1 MSVPDFNQRSTEPEL
16 MDNEPVDFAEFDDC
30 LRQLRIINIFTLA
43 YAPTLRWFSHL
54 YKQGRLTDGSTVLD
68 VGSGHGDM
76 LRCLSNW
83 AAARRLRLDLIGV
96 DLNPLSKL
104 SAERATSQ
112 SQGIVFITDNVF
124 SFAPE
129 QKIDY
134 IISSLFTHHLTD
146 EQLVGFIRWMDHRA
160 CLGWLIN
167 DLHRHPIPYYF
178 IKSVVRLLSCNRLI
192 RHDAPVSVA
201 RAFTA
206 PDLKKLLEAA
216 GIPAHR
222 VSIRWHFPF
231 RYAVACSRSWKNAKT
246 S

>member
-1 MSVPDFNQRSTEPEL
+1 MSLPDFNQRSAESEL
-16 MDNEPVDFAEFDDC
+16 MDNEPVDFAEFDAC
-30 LRQLRIINIFTLA
+30 LRQLRIINFFTLA
-43 YAPTLRWFSHL
+43 YTPTLRWFGHL
-54 YKQGRLTDGSTVLD
+54 YKRGQLKNGASVLD
-68 VGSGHGDM
+68 VGSGYGDM
-76 LRCLSNW
+76 LRSLSNW
-83 AAARRLRLDLIGV
+83 AAARRLRLHLIGV

-112 SQGIVFITDNVF
+112 NHGIDFITDNVF

-146 EQLVGFIRWMDHRA
+146 QQLVEFIRWMDHRA

-178 IKSVVRLLSCNRLI
+178 IKSIVSLLSRNRLI

-201 RAFTA
+201 RAFTVS
-206 PDLKKLLEAA
+206 DLKRLLETA

-231 RYAVACSRSWKNAKT
+231 RYAVACSRS
-246 S
+246 

>member
-1 MSVPDFNQRSTEPEL
+1 MSLPDFNQRSAESEL
-16 MDNEPVDFAEFDDC
+16 MDNEPVSFAEFYAC
-30 LRQLRIINIFTLA
+30 LRQLRIINFFTLA
-43 YAPTLRWFSHL
+43 YTPTLRWFGHL
-54 YKQGRLTDGSTVLD
+54 YKQGQLEDGSTVLD
-68 VGSGHGDM
+68 VGSGYGDM

-83 AAARRLRLDLIGV
+83 AAARRLRLHLIGV

-112 SQGIVFITDNVF
+112 SHGIDFITDNVF

-146 EQLVGFIRWMDHRA
+146 QQLVEFIRWMDHRA

-178 IKSVVRLLSCNRLI
+178 IKSIVRLLSRNRLI

-201 RAFTA
+201 RAFTV
-206 PDLKKLLEAA
+206 PDLKRLLETA

-222 VSIRWHFPF
+222 VSIRWCFPF
-231 RYAVACSRSWKNAKT
+231 RYAVTCSRT
-246 S
+246 

>member
-1 MSVPDFNQRSTEPEL
+1 MSLSDFNQRSAEPEL
-16 MDNEPVDFAEFDDC
+16 MDNEPVNFAEFDAC

-43 YAPTLRWFSHL
+43 YRPTLRWFSHL
-54 YKQGRLTDGSTVLD
+54 YKQGQLKDGSTVLD

-83 AAARRLRLDLIGV
+83 AAARRLRLDLVGV

-104 SAERATSQ
+104 SAERVTSQ
-112 SQGIVFITDNVF
+112 SQGIDFITGNVF
-124 SFAPE
+124 SFASE

-134 IISSLFTHHLTD
+134 IISSLFAHHLTD
-146 EQLVGFIRWMDHRA
+146 QQLVEFIRWMDRRA
-160 CLGWLIN
+160 CMGWLIN

-178 IKSVVRLLSCNRLI
+178 IKSIVRLLSCNRLI

-201 RAFTA
+201 RAFTVR
-206 PDLKKLLEAA
+206 DLKKLLETA

-222 VSIRWHFPF
+222 VSIRWYFPF
-231 RYAVACSRSWKNAKT
+231 RYAVACSRS
-246 S
+246 

>member
-1 MSVPDFNQRSTEPEL
+1 MSLPDFNQRSAEPEL
-16 MDNEPVDFAEFDDC
+16 MDNEPVDFIEFDAC

-43 YAPTLRWFSHL
+43 YTPTLRWFRYL
-54 YKQGRLTDGSTVLD
+54 YTQGQLEDGITVLD

-83 AAARRLRLDLIGV
+83 SAARRLRLHLVGI
-96 DLNPLSKL
+96 DLNPYSKL

-112 SQGIVFITDNVF
+112 SSHCIDFITDNVF
-124 SFAPE
+124 SFAPK

-134 IISSLFTHHLTD
+134 IISSLFAHHLTD
-146 EQLVGFIRWMDHRA
+146 QQLVEFIRWMDHRA
-160 CLGWLIN
+160 CIGWLIN

-178 IKSVVRLLSCNRLI
+178 IKSIVRLLSRNRLI

-201 RAFTA
+201 RAFTVR
-206 PDLKKLLEAA
+206 DLKKLLETA

-231 RYAVACSRSWKNAKT
+231 RYAVACSRS
-246 S
+246 

>member
-1 MSVPDFNQRSTEPEL
+1 MSLPDFNQRSTEPEL
-16 MDNEPVDFAEFDDC
+16 MDNEPVSFAEFDAC

-43 YAPTLRWFSHL
+43 YRPTLRWFSHL
-54 YKQGRLTDGSTVLD
+54 YKQGQLKDGSTVLD

-76 LRCLSNW
+76 LRRLSNW
-83 AAARRLRLDLIGV
+83 AAARRLRLDLVGV

-104 SAERATSQ
+104 SAERVTLQ
-112 SQGIVFITDNVF
+112 SQGIDFITGNVF

-146 EQLVGFIRWMDHRA
+146 EQLVEFIRWMDHRA
-160 CLGWLIN
+160 GLGWFIN

-178 IKSVVRLLSCNRLI
+178 IKSIVRLLSCNRLI

-201 RAFTA
+201 RAFTVC
-206 PDLKKLLEAA
+206 DLKKLLEAA
-216 GIPAHR
+216 EIPAHR

-231 RYAVACSRSWKNAKT
+231 RYAVTCSRS
-246 S
+246 

>member
-16 MDNEPVDFAEFDDC
+16 MDIEAVSFTEFDAC

-43 YAPTLRWFSHL
+43 YTPTLRWFRHL
-54 YKQGRLTDGSTVLD
+54 YKRGQLKAGTTVLD

-83 AAARRLRLDLIGV
+83 AAARKLRLHLVGV
-96 DLNPLSKL
+96 DLNPFSKQ
-104 SAERATSQ
+104 SAERVTSQ
-112 SQGIVFITDNVF
+112 NHGIDFHTDNVF
-124 SFAPE
+124 SFTPE

-146 EQLVGFIRWMDHRA
+146 EQLVEFIRWMDHRA
-160 CLGWLIN
+160 CQGWLIN

-178 IKSVVRLLSCNRLI
+178 IKSIVRLLSCNRLI

-201 RAFTA
+201 RAFSVS
-206 PDLKKLLEAA
+206 DLKRLLEAA

-231 RYAVACSRSWKNAKT
+231 RYGVACSRS
-246 S
+246 

>member
-1 MSVPDFNQRSTEPEL
+1 MSLPDFNRRSIEPEL
-16 MDNEPVDFAEFDDC
+16 MDSEPVSFTEFDAC
-30 LRQLRIINIFTLA
+30 LRQLRMINIFTLA
-43 YAPTLRWFSHL
+43 YVPTLRWFGHL
-54 YKQGRLTDGSTVLD
+54 YKQGQLEDGSTVLD
-68 VGSGHGDM
+68 VGSGYGDM

-83 AAARRLRLDLIGV
+83 AARRRLRLHLIGV
-96 DLNPLSKL
+96 DLNPYSKL

-112 SQGIVFITDNVF
+112 SCGIDFNTGNVF

-146 EQLVGFIRWMDHRA
+146 EQLVEFIRWMDHRA
-160 CLGWLIN
+160 CQGWLIN

-178 IKSVVRLLSCNRLI
+178 IRFIVRLLSCNRLI
-192 RHDAPVSVA
+192 RHDAPVSVV
-201 RAFTA
+201 RAFTVS
-206 PDLKKLLEAA
+206 DLTRLLEAA
-216 GIPAHR
+216 GIPEHR

-231 RYAVACSRSWKNAKT
+231 RYGVACNRSWKNAKT